1 MQPNN
6 NVQNPVPEGPK
17 LETAVKEVVEMENK
31 PVAAEPVKNDIS
43 FTDKPKKNN
52 GMIYGMILLAILA
65 IGGIGFGVWAMM
77 DGNAQKD
84 ALNSQISAL
93 KAQNNEL
100 SNKVTELED
109 TISNLTSTNEGTND
123 GSNVTLP
130 SWGEVKAEIVDGV
143 FYIKTQNGETVKQDD
158 TAIYAEIVSCDSGTA
173 EAPSP
178 LKCSVTTTEGSGA
191 FVYNFEDGS
200 LTYIA
205 DAQ

>member
-31 PVAAEPVKNDIS
+31 PVTTEPAKDNIA
-43 FTDKPKKNN
+43 FADKPKKNN
-52 GMIYGMILLAILA
+52 GMLIGLILCLLLAV
-65 IGGIGFGVWAMM
+65 GGIGFGIWAMM